1 MSHATGV
8 GAPGNGAPAAAA
20 RAPVV
25 RMVGIHK
32 AFDGVQVLDD
42 VDFEVLPGE
51 VHALAGGN
59 GAGKSTLM
67 KILQGVYS
75 FDAGTID
82 VAGRAV
88 SFASIHDAKRA
99 GIGMVFQE
107 FSLVSTLTVA
117 QNIFLNAEPRKAGLI
132 DDRAMV
138 ERAREIFERMQIP
151 VDPERSLGTLST
163 AYWQLTEIAKALSE
177 DARVLR
183 MDEPTSSLARH
194 EAQSLFDLIGR
205 LKDQGIAVI
214 YISHRMEEVY
224 AIADR
229 ITILRN
235 GKRLLTQRLTDITP
249 AQIVEGIVGKE
260 VELADNAGQSNTDG
274 PVVLRAAGLASANGI
289 HDVDLVLRAGQVV
302 GLAGLMGSGRS
313 ELARA
318 LYGVDRITA
327 GTLSVDGRAVSLAS
341 PADALRHGICLIPED
356 RRLQGL
362 ILDHSVAGNLV
373 LPHLGDL
380 SAGPFVDD
388 KAASELAN
396 TLIDEFAIKV
406 ADPDAAAR
414 LLSGGNQQKI
424 VIAKWI
430 SRTPRVL
437 IMDEPTAGVD
447 IGTKAEI
454 IATVR
459 SYANQGMAVLV
470 ISSEYPELLAMSDR
484 LLLMRDST
492 IVRELD
498 RSSITDEQA
507 LELEVQGVSS

>member
-75 FDAGTID
+75 CDAGTID
-82 VAGRAV
+82 VAGRTV

-138 ERAREIFERMQIP
+138 ERAREIFERMQIS

-177 DARVLR
+177 DARVLI
-183 MDEPTSSLARH
+183 MDEPTASLARH
-194 EAQSLFDLIGR
+194 EAQALFDLIGR

-274 PVVLRAAGLASANGI
+274 PVVLRAAGLASSSGI

-373 LPHLGDL
+373 LPRR
-380 SAGPFVDD
+380 S
-388 KAASELAN
+388 
-396 TLIDEFAIKV
+396 
-406 ADPDAAAR
+406 
-414 LLSGGNQQKI
+414 
-424 VIAKWI
+424 
-430 SRTPRVL
+430 PR
-437 IMDEPTAGVD
+437 
-447 IGTKAEI
+447 GTI
-454 IATVR
+454 CGR
-459 SYANQGMAVLV
+459 
-470 ISSEYPELLAMSDR
+470 
-484 LLLMRDST
+484 
-492 IVRELD
+492 
-498 RSSITDEQA
+498 
-507 LELEVQGVSS
+507 